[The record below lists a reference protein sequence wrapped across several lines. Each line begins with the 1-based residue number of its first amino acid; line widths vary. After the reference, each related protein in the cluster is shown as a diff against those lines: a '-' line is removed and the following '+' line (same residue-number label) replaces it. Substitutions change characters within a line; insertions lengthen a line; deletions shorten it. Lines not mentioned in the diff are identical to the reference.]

1 MKLIVG
7 LGNPGKNYENTR
19 HNIGFKVID
28 AFIHKHDIKLKKN
41 KYTGKYFKNK
51 EFIILKP
58 QTFMNASGEC
68 VLPMAKFFKIKL
80 EDILIIYDDLNI
92 PVGKAKIK
100 LNGSDSG
107 HNGLKDILHK
117 FNNKNIPRLKVGIGR
132 AKNSAQNHVLGTFT
146 PLQIQSLNKI
156 KNNLVEAV
164 ETFIKEDAN
173 KAATKL
179 NSI

>member
-7 LGNPGKNYENTR
+7 LGNPGEEYENTR

-28 AFIHKHDIKLKKN
+28 AFIHKHNIKLKRN
-41 KYTGKYFKNK
+41 KYTGKYFKTK

-68 VLPMAKFFKIKL
+68 VFPIAKFFKINL
-80 EDILIIYDDLNI
+80 EDILIIHDDLDTL
-92 PVGKAKIK
+92 VGKAKIK
-100 LNGSDSG
+100 TSGSDGG

-117 FNNKNIPRLKVGIGR
+117 FNTKNIPRLKVGIGR
-132 AKNSAQNHVLGTFT
+132 AKKNVQNHVLGSFT
-146 PLQIQSLNKI
+146 PLQIQSLNQI
-156 KNNLVEAV
+156 KNNLVEAI
-164 ETFIKEDAN
+164 ETFIKEDVY